1 MMYDACMPK
10 GTIVQASSLQE
21 LQEKSSDLMIGWMK
35 EACEKRGFCTLGLSG
50 GSAARTLYAALG
62 AREDLPW
69 DQLKIFLVDER
80 YVPADHEESN
90 QRLVWE
96 TLLRTH
102 VPPAEHLCFPSTSL
116 PMDDCIQEYEKELTT
131 LLNGKSPD
139 IVILGMGEDGHTAS
153 LFPGDEASIKEK
165 QASVLHTTTDRFA
178 IHDRITISL
187 PLLSAAN
194 HRIFL
199 LVGDKKKAVFDD
211 MRKAPKDIVRWP
223 TKALDDEKT
232 VWVMG

>member
-1 MMYDACMPK
+1 MSK
-10 GTIVQASSLQE
+10 GSIVQAASLQE
-21 LQEKSSDLMIGWMK
+21 LQEKSIEMILGWMK
-35 EACEKRGFCTLGLSG
+35 EACEKRGVCTLGLSG

-69 DQLKIFLVDER
+69 DNVKVFLVDER

-90 QRLVWE
+90 QKLVWE

-102 VPPAEHLCFPSTSL
+102 VPPAEHLCFPPTSL
-116 PMDDCIQEYEKELTT
+116 PIDDCVQEYEKDLAI

-153 LFPGDEASIKEK
+153 LFPGDETSIKEK
-165 QASVLHTTTDRFA
+165 QASVLHTTTDHFA

-187 PLLSAAN
+187 SLLSTTN

-199 LVGDKKKAVFDD
+199 LVGGKKKAVFDD
-211 MRKAPKDIVRWP
+211 MRKAAKDIVRWP

-232 VWVMG
+232 VWIFG